1 MYNSSYKFRSGFSN
15 AENIYNMKRIGI
27 LGGTFNPPHS
37 GHLSI
42 AEDLLAE
49 FSLDEILLLPVGI
62 PPHKRDM
69 NIASNEHRLEMLRLL
84 TMHDPRLVV
93 SDMEMQ
99 RSGYTYTVDTLTAL
113 READDN
119 CLYYYIIGTD
129 TLFTLTTWRRYEE
142 VFGMTRFLCV
152 PRPGDDHEESL
163 QKIAELEKKYGA
175 VIHLAKSTG
184 PDISSTMIRSCL
196 KENKPLTGLV
206 PAAVEEYMKSHG
218 LFG

>member
-1 MYNSSYKFRSGFSN
+1 
-15 AENIYNMKRIGI
+15 MKRIGI
-27 LGGTFNPPHS
+27 LGGTFNPPHC

-49 FSLDEILLLPVGI
+49 FQLDEILLLPVGI

-69 NIASNEHRLEMLRLL
+69 NIASNEHRLEMLQLM
-84 TMHDPRLVV
+84 TAHDPRLVV

-99 RSGYTYTVDTLTAL
+99 RGGYTYTVDTLTAL
-113 READDN
+113 REMQND

-142 VFGMTRFLCV
+142 VFGLTHFLCV
-152 PRPGDDHEESL
+152 PRPGDRHEDIL
-163 QKIAELEKKYGA
+163 AKIDELHRTFGA

-184 PDISSTMIRSCL
+184 PDISSTMIREKRKNNESL
-196 KENKPLTGLV
+196 AGLV
-206 PAAVEEYMKSHG
+206 PAAVEEYMKHYG
-218 LFG
+218 IFG